1 MRSVVAALAA
11 TVMLAATAG
20 AQTPAGSG
28 GRSTYVEGLVQSAF
42 GNVTSQSFGAEV
54 GMAVTPRLRVFVELG
69 RARDT
74 APETLGQNA
83 QIIAGYLTQVQSAPV
98 GFSVRQPVTFGMGG
112 VRYVIPYDED
122 FEPYLVGGVGL
133 ARVERNV
140 RFSVDGSDVTE
151 SLGTFGVALGR
162 DLGGNSTKP
171 MVALG
176 GGVVY
181 YFSETL
187 FLDLQV
193 RFGRIF
199 TDDEATNLSR
209 AGIGVGIRF

>member
-11 TVMLAATAG
+11 TVMLTATAR
-20 AQTPAGSG
+20 AQTPATG
-28 GRSTYVEGLVQSAF
+28 GARSIYVEGLVQSAF

-54 GMAVTPRLRVFVELG
+54 GMTVTPRMRVFVEVG

-74 APETLGQNA
+74 APETLGQDA

-98 GFSVRQPVTFGMGG
+98 GFSVKQPVAFGMVG
-112 VRYVIPYDED
+112 VRYVIPYDDD
-122 FEPYLVGGVGL
+122 FEPYLAGGVGL

-140 RFSVDGSDVTE
+140 RFSVDGTDVTE
-151 SLGTFGVALGR
+151 NIGTYGVALGR
-162 DLGGNSTKP
+162 DLGGNNTKP

-181 YFSETL
+181 HVTDAL

-193 RFGRIF
+193 RFGRIL